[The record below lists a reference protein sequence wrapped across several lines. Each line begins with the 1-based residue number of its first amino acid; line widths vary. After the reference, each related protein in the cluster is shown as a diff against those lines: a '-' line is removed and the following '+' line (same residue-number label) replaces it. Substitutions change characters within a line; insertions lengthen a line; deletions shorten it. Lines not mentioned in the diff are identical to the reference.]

1 MSGVLVPSIQGQK
14 LNKKSLKEIIDYFC
28 KLEIPDPS
36 DWTGRFEGEVVG
48 PLLTRK
54 SEWVGNFI
62 TGVTGWI
69 GKEFYENKTGMNL
82 VRRKEKIHKVA
93 PATIGT
99 VTSMADGKTV
109 PAIIYPD
116 GPYPVNKVTDE
127 FRPLDD
133 NCLLFLINYNIPFFR
148 KSLFAFLLHRD
159 GTVKKYGLDYP
170 LAK

>member
-1 MSGVLVPSIQGQK
+1 MSGVLSPSIQGHK
-14 LNKKSLKEIIDYFC
+14 LNKKSLSEIIDYFC
-28 KLEIPDPS
+28 TLEVPDPS
-36 DWTGRFEGEVVG
+36 NWTGRFEGEVVG

-54 SEWVGNFI
+54 SEWIGNFI

-82 VRRKEKIHKVA
+82 VRKKEKIHKVA

-99 VTSMADGKTV
+99 VTSKADGKEV
-109 PAIIYPD
+109 PAIIYPTSS
-116 GPYPVNKVTDE
+116 YPVNKVTDE

-133 NCLLFLINYNIPFFR
+133 NCLLFLINYDIPFFR
-148 KSLFAFLLHRD
+148 KSLFAFLLHRE

-170 LAK
+170 